1 MLDRWLGSEFAT
13 ANEHD
18 KSSKPNNIIIII
30 IIIIIVITNF
40 TWIALSD
47 PVL

>member
-30 IIIIIVITNF
+30 IIIVITNF